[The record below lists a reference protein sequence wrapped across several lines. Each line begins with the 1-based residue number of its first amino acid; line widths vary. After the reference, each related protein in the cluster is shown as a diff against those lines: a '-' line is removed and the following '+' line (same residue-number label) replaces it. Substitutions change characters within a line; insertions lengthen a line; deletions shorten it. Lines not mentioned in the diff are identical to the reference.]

1 MQVLARPSITSRACL
16 PFSMTVP
23 PEILRLVT
31 KARISFSEA
40 LVLRGIS
47 GRSSTRR
54 SSSLRPLQQTVE
66 HRIAGSAL
74 EDAIELP
81 AQEACLL
88 RARGALVVLQAP
100 IEPPDHPPGDL
111 DGVALLIV
119 GGNKLMDEALGVDPA
134 ERVIAEAELAGVVGD
149 DDGMSEQALG
159 LDGSPQR
166 RFAGRPHRVGR
177 RSEIGDAERAQVL
190 HPLLVRAERQRS
202 MAGELVDDVARQISA

>member
-1 MQVLARPSITSRACL
+1 MQVLARPRLTSRACL
-16 PFSMTVP
+16 PFSLTVP

-31 KARISFSEA
+31 KGRISFSEA

-54 SSSLRPLQQTVE
+54 SSSFAPEEALQQTVE
-66 HRIAGSAL
+66 HRLAGSAL
-74 EDAIELP
+74 EDGIELP
-81 AQEACLL
+81 AQEARLL
-88 RARGALVVLQAP
+88 RARGALVLLQAP

-149 DDGMSEQALG
+149 DDGMS
-159 LDGSPQR
+159 D
-166 RFAGRPHRVGR
+166 RP
-177 RSEIGDAERAQVL
+177 SA
-190 HPLLVRAERQRS
+190 S
-202 MAGELVDDVARQISA
+202 MAPHSAASLVARTGSGSL